1 MGGLADGAFGVGETT
16 VFEDNAFG
24 GEEAEFLGECPTRGV
39 AFEAADGQIGR
50 DDAVAGDLGCEG
62 IGAQGLADGPRRAA
76 ADAAP
81 QSCIRDD
88 AARRDFSQCGV
99 NLSGEGG
106 GDGLEM

>member
-1 MGGLADGAFGVGETT
+1 VT
-16 VFEDNAFG
+16 VVEVNAFS
-24 GEEAEFLGECPTRGV
+24 GEEAEFAGKGGAGCFAL
-39 AFEAADGQIGR
+39 EAARGEVRG

-62 IGAQGLADGPRRAA
+62 IGAQGLADSPRRAA

-99 NLSGEGG
+99 NLGGEG
-106 GDGLEM
+106 

>member
-1 MGGLADGAFGVGETT
+1 MT
-16 VFEDNAFG
+16 VVEDNAFG
-24 GEEAEFLGECPTRGV
+24 GEEAEFLRQRGPRAA
-39 AFEAADGQIGR
+39 AFEAADGQIR
-50 DDAVAGDLGCEG
+50 RNDPMAGDLGCEG

-99 NLSGEGG
+99 NLGGEGG
-106 GDGLEM
+106 RDGLEM